1 MKYTS
6 WICMALLM
14 CFAFQNAT
22 AGNTPGGKTSLSG
35 IITDKATGETL
46 PGVNVYLPDLKT
58 GAVSDFS
65 GRYSIDNL
73 PLTKVLVQVNYTG
86 YKMIAVMVDLQH
98 TNTMDFAMEASVNEL
113 NEIVVT
119 GLSGSGEKNKTPTP
133 ITTIPTTQLLERA
146 STNAIDALT
155 SQPGIAQISTGVGIS
170 KPVIRGLGYNR
181 VVTVVDGIRQEGQ
194 QWGDEHG
201 IEVDEFGINKIEI
214 LKGPGSLLYGSD
226 AMAGVINFLPAPPLP
241 DGQIKGTLLGNYQS
255 NNGLYR
261 YGINLAGNQNGLVWD
276 ARYSATAAH
285 AYQNQYDGYVF
296 NSGFREHA
304 LGGIVG
310 LNKSWGYS
318 HLHFSWYHLVPG
330 IIEGDRDSATGQFI
344 KPVALNDSI
353 ETSEIATAEDFKS
366 YTPLIPYQDVSH
378 MKFVLNN
385 SFILGDGTLKAVL
398 GWQQNQRQEFAD
410 VLEPDQY
417 GLYFLLHTLNYDF
430 RYLRTLPG
438 DIDLSFGIGGMG
450 QTSQN
455 KGIEFLVPAYNL
467 FDIGGYV
474 VASKSW
480 DKVDLSGGLRYDT
493 RDQQGESLYLNADG
507 EPTDPSDPGA
517 TEQFAAFH
525 SRFSGVSGSIGA
537 TYQWSD
543 TWFSKFNISRGYRA
557 PNIAE
562 LASNGVHEGT
572 LRYEIGDPNLKP
584 ETSLQ
589 FDLAIGHNSDHV
601 TAELDLFHN
610 DISNYIFSRKLEAGG
625 GGDSL
630 IDGYSVF
637 KFVSGDAKLT
647 GGEFSIDVHPH
658 PLDWLH
664 MVGSFAYVQAIQ
676 QNQPDSSKYL
686 PLIPGPKLGIEL
698 KADAQHIGKVFSNA
712 FAKIELENYFEQNKF
727 YAAYGTETYTPAYT
741 LLHFG
746 MGSEV
751 HVKGI
756 PDFSLYFNVNN
767 IFDSAYQSHLSRL
780 KYGAV
785 NNVTGRNGVYNMGR
799 NFSVKLLIPLSF
811 KG

>member
-1 MKYTS
+1 MKPIKWTLLL
-6 WICMALLM
+6 LLM
-14 CFAFQNAT
+14 GMPILYTYA
-22 AGNTPGGKTSLSG
+22 NTNPAGKTSLSG

-46 PGVNVYLPDLKT
+46 PGVNIYLPDLKT
-58 GAVSDFS
+58 GAVSDPD
-65 GRYSIDNL
+65 GRYFIDNL
-73 PLTKVLVQVNYTG
+73 PLTKVLVQVRYTG
-86 YKMIAVMVDLQH
+86 YKMIAVTVDLQV
-98 TNTMDFAMEASVNEL
+98 TTIMNFAMEESVNEL

-119 GLSGSGEKNKTPTP
+119 GLSGSAEKNKTPTP
-133 ITTIPTTQLLERA
+133 ITTIPATQLLERA

-226 AMAGVINFLPAPPLP
+226 AMAGVINFLPAPPQP
-241 DGQIKGTLLGNYQS
+241 EGQIKGNLLGNYQS

-261 YGINLAGNQNGLVWD
+261 YGINLAGNQKGFIWD

-285 AYQNQYDGYVF
+285 AYQNPYDGYVF
-296 NSGFREHA
+296 NSGFREQA
-304 LGGIVG
+304 LGGIIG

-330 IIEGDRDSATGQFI
+330 IVEGDRDSATGHFI
-344 KPVALNDSI
+344 KPVALNDTT
-353 ETSEIATAEDFKS
+353 ETEELATTDDFKS
-366 YTPLIPYQDVSH
+366 YDPLTPYQDVNH
-378 MKFVLNN
+378 LKFVLNN
-385 SFILGDGTLKAVL
+385 SFILGQGTLKATI
-398 GWQQNQRQEFAD
+398 GWQQNQRQEYAD

-417 GLYFLLHTLNYDF
+417 GLYFLLHTLNYDLH
-430 RYLRTLPG
+430 YLRKLPG
-438 DIDLSFGIGGMG
+438 DIDLSFGLGGMY

-455 KGIEFLVPAYNL
+455 KGLEFLVPAYNL

-474 VASKSW
+474 IANKSW
-480 DKVDLSGGLRYDT
+480 GKVDLSGGLRYDT
-493 RDQQGESLYLNADG
+493 RNQEGEALYLNADG
-507 EPTDPSDPGA
+507 EPTMPSDPEA
-517 TEQFAAFH
+517 TEQFAAFN
-525 SRFSGVSGSIGA
+525 STFSGISGSIG
-537 TYQWSD
+537 TTIQWSD

-572 LRYEIGDPNLKP
+572 LRYETGDPNLKP

-589 FDLAIGHNSDHV
+589 FDLAMGLQSDHV

-610 DISNYIFSRKLEAGG
+610 SISNYIFSRKLEAGG

-630 IDGYSVF
+630 IDGYAVF
-637 KFVSGDAKLT
+637 KFVSGDARLV

-664 MVGSFAYVQAIQ
+664 VVGSFAYVNATQLD
-676 QNQPDSSKYL
+676 QPDSSKYL
-686 PLIPGPKLGIEL
+686 PLIPGPKLGAEL
-698 KADAQHIGKVFSNA
+698 KADAKHIGKVLSNA
-712 FAKIELENYFEQNKF
+712 FAKLELENYFEQNRF
-727 YAAYGTETYTPAYT
+727 YAAFGTETYTPAYT

-751 HVKGI
+751 HLKSV
-756 PDFSLYFNVNN
+756 PDFSLYLNVNN
-767 IFDSAYQSHLSRL
+767 IFDTGYQSHLSRL
-780 KYGAV
+780 KYGDV
-785 NNVTGRNGVYNMGR
+785 NNVTGRTGVYNMGR
-799 NFSVKLLIPLSF
+799 NFSVKLLVPLSF

>member
-1 MKYTS
+1 MPMVFTH
-6 WICMALLM
+6 
-14 CFAFQNAT
+14 
-22 AGNTPGGKTSLSG
+22 AGTNPAGKTSLSG
-35 IITDKATGETL
+35 VITDKATGETL
-46 PGVNVYLPDLKT
+46 PGVNIYLPDLKT
-58 GAVSDFS
+58 GATSDTA
-65 GRYSIDNL
+65 GRYAIDNL
-73 PLTKVLVQVNYTG
+73 PLTKVLVQVSYTG
-86 YKMIAVMVDLQH
+86 YKMIAVIIDLQV
-98 TNTMDFAMEASVNEL
+98 TTSMNFALEESVNEL

-119 GLSGSGEKNKTPTP
+119 GRSGSSEKNKTPTP

-146 STNAIDALT
+146 SANAIDALT

-201 IEVDEFGINKIEI
+201 IEVDEFGINKIQI

-241 DGQIKGTLLGNYQS
+241 EGQIKGNLLGNYQS

-261 YGINLAGNQNGLVWD
+261 YGINLAGNQKGLIWD

-296 NSGFREHA
+296 NSGYREQA
-304 LGGIVG
+304 LGAIIG

-318 HLHFSWYHLVPG
+318 HLHLSWYHLVPG
-330 IIEGDRDSATGQFI
+330 IVEGDRDSATGQFI
-344 KPVALNDSI
+344 KPVALNDST
-353 ETSEIATAEDFKS
+353 ETQELATTKDFKS
-366 YTPLIPYQDVSH
+366 YDPLTPYQDVNH
-378 MKFVLNN
+378 LKFVLNN
-385 SFILGDGTLKAVL
+385 SFILGQGTLKATL
-398 GWQQNQRQEFAD
+398 GWQQNQRQEYAD

-417 GLYFLLHTLNYDF
+417 GLYFLLHTLNYDL

-438 DIDLSFGIGGMG
+438 EIDLSFGIGGMD

-455 KGIEFLVPAYNL
+455 KGTEFLVPAYHL
-467 FDIGGYV
+467 FDIGAYV

-493 RDQQGESLYLNADG
+493 RNQEGEALYLNADG
-507 EPTDPSDPGA
+507 EPTEPTDPGSN
-517 TEQFAAFH
+517 EQFAPFQ
-525 SRFSGVSGSIGA
+525 STFSGISGSIGTTVQLSNA
-537 TYQWSD
+537 WLV
-543 TWFSKFNISRGYRA
+543 KFNISRGYRA

-572 LRYEIGDPNLKP
+572 LRYEIGNPELKP

-589 FDLAIGHNSDHV
+589 FDLGLGYHSDHI
-601 TAELDLFHN
+601 TADLDLFHN
-610 DISNYIFSRKLEAGG
+610 NISNYIFSQKLEAGG

-637 KFVSGDAKLT
+637 KFVSGDARLA
-647 GGEFSIDVHPH
+647 GGECSIDVHPH

-664 MVGSFAYVQAIQ
+664 IVGSFAYVEAIQ
-676 QNQPDSSKYL
+676 RGQPDTSKYL
-686 PLIPGPKLGIEL
+686 PLIPGPKLGAEL
-698 KADAQHIGKVFSNA
+698 KAEAKSIGKMFTNA
-712 FAKIELENYFEQNKF
+712 YAKLELENYFEQNKF
-727 YAAYGTETYTPAYT
+727 YAAYETETFTPAYT

-746 MGSEV
+746 LGSEI
-751 HVKGI
+751 HIKGL
-756 PDFSLYFNVNN
+756 PDFSIYFNISN
-767 IFDSAYQSHLSRL
+767 IFDTAYQSHLSRL
-780 KYGAV
+780 KYGDV
-785 NNVTGRNGVYNMGR
+785 NSVTGRTGVYNMGR
-799 NFSVKLLIPLSF
+799 NMSVKVLVPLSF